1 MLLFKPAFCAVY
13 VFVWAFS
20 SLVAAVPTRDCLLFA
35 VGSQSIPDD
44 LQTICVTNGKQ
55 IKNKISNLCGDDTKV
70 AMQQFSDICASA
82 GYKGVNDIFT
92 ISGVS
97 SSTAVANP
105 TRTSSSIAT
114 PTGPSSIIL
123 GPSSSPTPS
132 SSPSPSPSAHPSGII
147 SAGSSD
153 RHVPAAAFA
162 AVVFFGVAAAL

>member
-1 MLLFKPAFCAVY
+1 
-13 VFVWAFS
+13 
-20 SLVAAVPTRDCLLFA
+20 
-35 VGSQSIPDD
+35 SQSIPDD

-82 GYKGVNDIFT
+82 GYKGVVNDIFT

>member
-1 MLLFKPAFCAVY
+1 MLLFKPAFCAVCA
-13 VFVWAFS
+13 FVWAFS

-55 IKNKISNLCGDDTKV
+55 IKDKISNLCGDDTKV

-82 GYKGVNDIFT
+82 GYKVNDIFT

-97 SSTAVANP
+97 SSTAVAKP
-105 TRTSSSIAT
+105 TRTSSGIAT
-114 PTGPSSIIL
+114 PTGSSSIIL